1 MKDFTVGD
9 MIKILQRFS
18 PDLPMYDSYDD
29 SDGVCWFNLARPKPK
44 VKPLYLIQRM
54 VDGETLLELT
64 DNKTDCKKNGGKI
77 VAEQKVLILYPM
89 KKNEIEIG

>member
-9 MIKILQRFS
+9 MIKVLQRFS

-29 SDGVCWFNLARPKPK
+29 NGVCWFNLARPKPK
-44 VKPLYLIQRM
+44 VKPLYLIQYT
-54 VDGETLLELT
+54 VEDEVVLALT
-64 DNKTDCKKNGGKI
+64 DNKQDCKKNGGKL

-89 KKNEIEIG
+89 KKNEIEVG